1 MSLNARLVRPSSMR
15 VRAPRVPVDLMVE
28 SRTIG
33 TNASY
38 KFTTIDI
45 SRSGLLLSWQRD
57 TKMPFIVNTLLELT
71 IDPKGDCL
79 DKPVACLGKVVRR
92 EANDEDDTG
101 KTMTLGIQIV
111 QIDNTDLAQWEG
123 CLSQLERQ
131 FGIELSNKIV
141 PA

>member
-1 MSLNARLVRPSSMR
+1 MSLNARLVRPSKMR

-79 DKPVACLGKVVRR
+79 DRPVACLGKVVRR
-92 EANDEDDTG
+92 EADDEDDTG